1 MAEYS
6 KVCVYFAPG
15 LTGVAVKQGGETMKT
30 YTGDQGKGSL
40 GNILFLLLVLAL
52 VYFGFKFIPVRIHAF
67 SFMDAMIEEA
77 SFAAH
82 RNDKVIKG
90 NLLRFAREYKL
101 PISKEQIEL
110 KREPGRMTVLADYT
124 VVVDTIFFTYD
135 WNFKEK
141 VVREIY

>member
-1 MAEYS
+1 
-6 KVCVYFAPG
+6 
-15 LTGVAVKQGGETMKT
+15 MKT

-67 SFMDAMIEEA
+67 SFMDAMNEEA

-82 RNDKVIKG
+82 RNDKVIKN
-90 NLLRFAREYKL
+90 NLLSFARHNDL
-101 PISKEQIEL
+101 SISKEQIEI
-110 KREPGRMTVLADYT
+110 KREPGRITVKADYT

-135 WNFKEK
+135 WRFQEN
-141 VVREIY
+141 VVRDIY